1 MVDLDKTL
9 LKKFE
14 TQLRERQE
22 FLWNDIAGVLKSEG
36 HDNLVELSG
45 QVHDSAEESVAD
57 MLADLDIAVIGNE
70 VTELKDIELALLRM
84 RSASYGR
91 CIDCGEAIEVKRLEA
106 SPAAG
111 RCIDCQERFE
121 NNQSERDQ
129 TPSM

>member
-1 MVDLDKTL
+1 MVDLDKTQ

-14 TQLRERQE
+14 AQLRERQE
-22 FLWNDIAGVLKSEG
+22 LLWSDIAGVLKSEG

-45 QVHDSAEESVAD
+45 QVHDSAEDSVAD

-84 RSASYGR
+84 RGASYGR
-91 CIDCGEAIEVKRLEA
+91 CIDCGEDIEIKRLEV
-106 SPAAG
+106 SPAVA
-111 RCIDCQERFE
+111 RCVDCQDRFE
-121 NNQSERDQ
+121 NKQSERDQ